1 MKIYYV
7 TLNSSE
13 EAERIGRALLEKR
26 LAVCVNWFPITC
38 MYRWE
43 GQITQE
49 PEVVLLIKTQSGY
62 RLEIEQLIRDRITYN
77 NFVAEVTPTSVNQ
90 GFLDWL
96 NAEVPVPSIS
106 TSS

>member
-43 GQITQE
+43 GQLTQE
-49 PEVVLLIKTQSGY
+49 PEVVLLVKTQSGY

-77 NFVAEVTPTSVNQ
+77 NFIAEVTPTNVNQ

-96 NAEVPVPSIS
+96 NAEVPVPSSS

>member
-13 EAERIGRALLEKR
+13 EAERIGRALLDKR

-62 RLEIEQLIRDRITYN
+62 RSQIEQVIRDRITYN
-77 NFVAEVTPTSVNQ
+77 NFIAEVTPTSVNQ
-90 GFLDWL
+90 GFLEWL

-106 TSS
+106 TSL

>member
-13 EAERIGRALLEKR
+13 EADRIGRSLLEKR

-62 RLEIEQLIRDRITYN
+62 RTEIEQLIREHITYT
-77 NFVAEVTPTSVNQ
+77 NFIAEVTPTNVNQ

-96 NAEVPVPSIS
+96 NAEVPVPSLN
-106 TSS
+106 